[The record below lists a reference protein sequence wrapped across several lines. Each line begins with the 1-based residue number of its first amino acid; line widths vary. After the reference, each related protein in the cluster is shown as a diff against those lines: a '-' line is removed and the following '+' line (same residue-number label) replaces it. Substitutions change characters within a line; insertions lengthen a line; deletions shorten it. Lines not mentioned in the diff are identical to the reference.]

1 MKRDKSLEEA
11 AAKILR
17 GDLQEVKTPSK
28 SELEDGETDT
38 AHGGMQHFSTID
50 GKQWVWNYALKSK
63 SKSLSSQPGKWE
75 YTNKK
80 DQATAIAVSTWGGK
94 KLKVAKMIE
103 EDINLEEGFKTFL
116 TKVIKLGVKIIKS
129 ETGRYVIKSAI
140 KALAMKVASD
150 VSKKE
155 VSLEITDVPRDRLNI
170 IKSAAKNNGVKMTQ
184 DGETVHILGKE
195 DIVYDFIDDVKD
207 DLSLEETTESQED
220 TDLTESTS
228 VVTQLQDI
236 IDQKSF
242 KAVKTS
248 DGKQTKVDM
257 TTANA
262 MLTVYKALNKQ
273 NQKRV
278 DELMTK
284 DKMGLL
290 KFVDFAWNNVKSK

>member
-1 MKRDKSLEEA
+1 
-11 AAKILR
+11 
-17 GDLQEVKTPSK
+17 
-28 SELEDGETDT
+28 
-38 AHGGMQHFSTID
+38 
-50 GKQWVWNYALKSK
+50 
-63 SKSLSSQPGKWE
+63 
-75 YTNKK
+75 
-80 DQATAIAVSTWGGK
+80 
-94 KLKVAKMIE
+94 
-103 EDINLEEGFKTFL
+103 
-116 TKVIKLGVKIIKS
+116 
-129 ETGRYVIKSAI
+129 
-140 KALAMKVASD
+140 
-150 VSKKE
+150 
-155 VSLEITDVPRDRLNI
+155 
-170 IKSAAKNNGVKMTQ
+170 MTQ

-220 TDLTESTS
+220 TDLTEATS